1 MSRKLKKN
9 VKEGN
14 RTKILYDYNKKN
26 KVHQEETRAIFITKA
41 RMIGL
46 KPIPKTISEILST
59 YMQWKCKCNKEDNQ
73 KK

>member
-14 RTKILYDYNKKN
+14 RTKILYDYNKK

-46 KPIPKTISEILST
+46 KPIPKTIAEILST
-59 YMQWKCKCNKEDNQ
+59 YMQ
-73 KK
+73 